1 MQIKMT
7 RIYYFVYD
15 VCVCAYEP
23 NSASV
28 MLKTTLVRGWGGAG
42 IDVLGIDPSLS
53 GSAAGALA
61 F

>member
-1 MQIKMT
+1 MC
-7 RIYYFVYD
+7 
-15 VCVCAYEP
+15 VCVRAYEP
-23 NSASV
+23 NSASA
-28 MLKTTLVRGWGGAG
+28 MLKTTLVRGVGGGAG